1 MPANFPFFDL
11 TSGPDN
17 FTITKDLLTSLPGG
31 LRGLAGN
38 DTIAGSSEGDLVFG
52 GADNDS
58 LVGAAGSDSLFG
70 GEGIDNIFGEADND
84 FLNGMQGDDLI
95 NGGDGND
102 LIRGGKGDD
111 YLIGGNGNDTLI
123 GDRGVNI
130 NAGGAGS
137 DVFVFRQD
145 LLAGDSSDPITQ
157 TIPQVILD
165 FDPSTDFIGL
175 SGGLRADQL
184 TFTQQSVTP
193 AQAFA
198 AFVGSGRGQRFV
210 QEGLITAQSFDR
222 DGNGFSEVTF
232 IRVGANGPFVA
243 SVIDVT
249 LNQLTS
255 RFRDVN
261 I

>member
-11 TSGPDN
+11 TTDADN
-17 FTITKDLLTSLPGG
+17 FTISTGLLATLPGG

-38 DTIAGSSEGDLVFG
+38 DTIIGSSDADLVFG

-58 LVGAAGSDSLFG
+58 IVGGEDSDSLFG
-70 GEGIDNIFGEADND
+70 GEAIDNIFGEAEND
-84 FLNGMQGDDLI
+84 LLNGMPGDDLI
-95 NGGDGND
+95 NGGNGND

-130 NAGGAGS
+130 NVGGAGN

-145 LLAGDSSDPITQ
+145 LLSGDASDPITQ
-157 TIPQVILD
+157 TLPQLILD
-165 FDPSTDFIGL
+165 FDPASDFIGL
-175 SGGLRADQL
+175 SGGLQASQL
-184 TFTQQSVTP
+184 TFVQQVATP
-193 AQAFA
+193 AQALN
-198 AFVGSGRGQRFV
+198 AFVGTNRGQRFV

-249 LNQLTS
+249 PTQLTN
-255 RFRDVN
+255 RFIDVN